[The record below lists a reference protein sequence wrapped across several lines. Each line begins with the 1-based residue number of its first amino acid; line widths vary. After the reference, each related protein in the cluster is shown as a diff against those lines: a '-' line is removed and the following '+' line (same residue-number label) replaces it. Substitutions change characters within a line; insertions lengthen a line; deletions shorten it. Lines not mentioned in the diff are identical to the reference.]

1 MKQQHWACLQKLAC
15 CALLALCL
23 AGCQGGKQSAQG
35 VDNMELT
42 QARWA
47 LVSLNQQPAQ
57 TYDNQPEVHLVFSHD
72 AAGMRISGSDGCNR
86 LIGMAQMKGATIT
99 FGQMG
104 TTMMACP
111 QGQEQGQAF
120 LQALAQAQSLQMQ
133 GNTLRLMRQGKE
145 LAVFEKRAL

>member
-1 MKQQHWACLQKLAC
+1 MTKQYWACLQKLVC
-15 CALLALCL
+15 CAVLAVCL

-35 VDNMELT
+35 VDTMELT

-57 TYDNQPEVHLVFSHD
+57 VYDNQPEVHLVFTQDD
-72 AAGMRISGSDGCNR
+72 AGVRISGSDGCNR
-86 LIGMAQMKGATIT
+86 LIGIAQIQGATVN

-120 LQALAQAQSLQMQ
+120 LQALAQAQSLQVQ

-145 LAVFEKRAL
+145 LAVFERRAL